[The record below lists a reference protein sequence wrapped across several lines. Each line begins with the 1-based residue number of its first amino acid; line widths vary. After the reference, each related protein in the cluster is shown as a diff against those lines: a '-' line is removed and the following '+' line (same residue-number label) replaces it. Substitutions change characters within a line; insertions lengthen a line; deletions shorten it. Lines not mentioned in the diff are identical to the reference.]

1 MRSTIKT
8 WGSLVTLAEAQEACE
23 ICVVCSQKHPR
34 RPVGTSGQIVWGWV
48 TLPQWQVDT
57 IGSLPNSE
65 GYNYAIT
72 GVDTA
77 MGLLAAYPTW
87 HPDQKAVI
95 AALEQLRAAMGDS

>member
-1 MRSTIKT
+1 M
-8 WGSLVTLAEAQEACE
+8 
-23 ICVVCSQKHPR
+23 
-34 RPVGTSGQIVWGWV
+34 WGWV

-95 AALEQLRAAMGDS
+95 AAYG